1 MYISLRDLTNVP
13 SFCLQ
18 REVTNWNTDFI
29 EGRIRS
35 LLASIGY
42 RGKIIVT
49 FPVSHSQVV
58 VQSAPKV
65 NRFFTNI
72 LSSVVETKKYDVV
85 KAYWP
90 YATLGA
96 DAAHASAPSGP
107 SSRSCAV
114 QSEEA
119 WWKDWQATIRCGVLA
134 RRVGWLSVED
144 QIELAMSP
152 ALDTGE
158 KTKDWGA
165 DQ

>member
-1 MYISLRDLTNVP
+1 VYKRILTTFR
-13 SFCLQ
+13 SFSIQ
-18 REVTNWNTDFI
+18 REVTNWNTDYI

-42 RGKIIVT
+42 RGQVSVT
-49 FPVSHSQVV
+49 FPVTHSQVV

-72 LSSVVETKKYDVV
+72 LSTVVETKKYDVV

-96 DAAHASAPSGP
+96 DASNPSGTA
-107 SSRSCAV
+107 SRSCAV
-114 QSEEA
+114 QSEES
-119 WWKDWQATIRCGVLA
+119 WWKDWHAAIRCGVLA
-134 RRVGWLSVED
+134 RRIGWLSLED

-152 ALDTGE
+152 AFDVGE
-158 KTKDWGA
+158 KIKDWGT
-165 DQ
+165 DR